1 MIDTP
6 PIILAEVSQK
16 EQNNQQS
23 NVWIQVPA
31 EEQPKEEE
39 VAPPNQSTKKKKKG
53 GKKKQ
58 KKKVS
63 WVSFYN
69 MMFFIFCIAGW

>member
-1 MIDTP
+1 M
-6 PIILAEVSQK
+6 
-16 EQNNQQS
+16 
-23 NVWIQVPA
+23 WIQVPA

-39 VAPPNQSTKKKKKG
+39 AAPPHQSTKKKKKG

-63 WVSFYN
+63 WVSFNN
-69 MMFFIFCIAGW
+69 MMLYIFFHWGLMSCSFAS